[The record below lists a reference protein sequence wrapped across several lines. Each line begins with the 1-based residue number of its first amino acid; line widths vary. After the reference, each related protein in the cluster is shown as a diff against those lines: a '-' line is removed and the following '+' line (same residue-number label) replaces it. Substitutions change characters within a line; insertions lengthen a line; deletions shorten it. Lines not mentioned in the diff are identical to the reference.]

1 MYSEDKPSQMKE
13 VREVRET
20 EVGRVLSNLT
30 NNVER
35 LTEEV
40 SSFEARLTGIT
51 RNELKGSGTDRA
63 ETPEFNTKLA
73 QDINS
78 RVRDLNN
85 LIDRLSSLRN
95 RIEL

>member
-1 MYSEDKPSQMKE
+1 MENAVK
-13 VREVRET
+13 ET
-20 EVGRVLSNLT
+20 EVSRVISNLSNS
-30 NNVER
+30 VER

-51 RNELKGSGTDRA
+51 RNNPRGSGTDKA

-78 RVRDLNN
+78 KVRDLGN
-85 LIDRLSSLRN
+85 LIDRLSDLRN